1 MDIDFTKQ
9 IADWKQIDVLN
20 KPFPTGNGYALFSKN
35 EEGNFIKILFS
46 SQEHIKN
53 YLNDLGYD
61 WGNEGKDEYRNFDC
75 EHRLIKVIPELSGVE
90 SVAADPQWD
99 PDKLPKETMTKHDSS
114 RKMEDMPHLAV
125 ELREVDH
132 PIHYDDR
139 THASGD
145 KKKLPPWMNKDKKDD
160 KKGDKK
166 GDKKDD
172 KKGDKK
178 GDKKKLPPW
187 MNKDKKDDKKG
198 DKKGD
203 KEEKGKDGKKL
214 PPWLMKKKSK
224 SKDYSE
230 LYRKVTDA
238 QYDGP
243 LKVGDNVKNINKKCT
258 HFGSEGIIKKFN
270 DVPGDKGVTI
280 AYKCTNAGK
289 NWNEGDVLDKTP
301 DQLEKKD

>member
-1 MDIDFTKQ
+1 MGLNIMDIDFTKQ

-166 GDKKDD
+166 GDK
-172 KKGDKK
+172 
-178 GDKKKLPPW
+178 
-187 MNKDKKDDKKG
+187 
-198 DKKGD
+198 
-203 KEEKGKDGKKL
+203 EEKGKDGKKL

-238 QYDGP
+238 QYYGP

>member
-9 IADWKQIDVLN
+9 IASWKEKDVLH

-75 EHRLIKVIPELSGVE
+75 EHRLLKVMPELSGAE

-99 PDKLPKETMTKHDSS
+99 PDKSPEETVTKHDSS

-132 PIHYDDR
+132 PIGYDDR
-139 THASGD
+139 THASD
-145 KKKLPPWMNKDKKDD
+145 DKTATSKKKLPPWMNKDKKDD
-160 KKGDKK
+160 KK
-166 GDKKDD
+166 DD

-178 GDKKKLPPW
+178 
-187 MNKDKKDDKKG
+187 
-198 DKKGD
+198 
-203 KEEKGKDGKKL
+203 EKGKDGKKL
-214 PPWLMKKKSK
+214 PPWLNKKKSK

-230 LYRKVTDA
+230 LYRKVADA
-238 QYDGP
+238 EYGGP

-258 HFGSEGIIKKFN
+258 HYGSEGVIKKFN
-270 DVPGDKGVTI
+270 DIPGDKGVTI

>member
-166 GDKKDD
+166 GDK
-172 KKGDKK
+172 
-178 GDKKKLPPW
+178 
-187 MNKDKKDDKKG
+187 
-198 DKKGD
+198 
-203 KEEKGKDGKKL
+203 EEKGKDGKKL